1 MGKVFTGA
9 EVKVYVDN
17 QLVGLYENCNY
28 NVNVSTEP
36 IHTLGRYGA
45 HEIAHTAYEAVTV
58 NCGGFRIIGQ
68 GAFVLPK
75 FPKLQDLLGL
85 GEVTLALVNR
95 NDGSNIMTV
104 VGCKGTSYSGGHNA
118 KATSRFQVSYMGT
131 KLSEEDGDQ
140 DENNPTQ
147 LP

>member
-9 EVKVYVDN
+9 EAKVYVDN
-17 QLVGLYENCNY
+17 QLVGVYENVNY
-28 NVNVSTEP
+28 NVNVTTEA

-45 HEIAHTAYEAVTV
+45 HEIAHTAYEAVSV
-58 NCGGFRIIGQ
+58 NCGGFRILGQ
-68 GAFVLPK
+68 GAYVLPK

-85 GEVTLALVNR
+85 GEVTLTIVDR
-95 NDGSNIMTV
+95 NSGGNIMTV